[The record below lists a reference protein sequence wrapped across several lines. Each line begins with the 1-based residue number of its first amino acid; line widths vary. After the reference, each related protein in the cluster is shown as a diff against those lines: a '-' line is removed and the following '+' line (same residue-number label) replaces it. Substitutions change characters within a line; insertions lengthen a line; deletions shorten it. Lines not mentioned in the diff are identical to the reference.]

1 MIRWHDGSYSKKYNI
16 LKDTLTSININDESL
31 LSSINIENDKKV
43 FSDLSNQYIN
53 HVHKENNFVDFDRD
67 RLLFHMSSSEGSCI
81 CEGDINNDGFND
93 LYIGG
98 AKGSPG
104 SMYLYNNSKF
114 IKYNMPLLTQDK
126 GSEDTDCVFF
136 DANSDGFLD
145 LYVTSGGNE
154 FSVYSTEL
162 RDRLYFNKKNFF
174 IKSEQILPA
183 GLFESS
189 SVVKNI
195 DIDKDGDQD
204 LFVGTRLIPQKLSL
218 IHI

>member
-1 MIRWHDGSYSKKYNI
+1 MLYSIDTGIVDVNSFHKTISPSDSIYINIDSLLIRWHDGSYSKKYNI

-114 IKYNMPLLTQDK
+114 DWQKKHLENQTGTI
-126 GSEDTDCVFF
+126 
-136 DANSDGFLD
+136 NSHKP
-145 LYVTSGGNE
+145 VKIRKTNI
-154 FSVYSTEL
+154 
-162 RDRLYFNKKNFF
+162 KKNYETW
-174 IKSEQILPA
+174 K
-183 GLFESS
+183 
-189 SVVKNI
+189 
-195 DIDKDGDQD
+195 
-204 LFVGTRLIPQKLSL
+204 
-218 IHI
+218 